1 VTDPWAPPPNQANTP
16 GPPAG
21 EPPTQQ
27 IPQRGDAPLP
37 PTQQFPRVEPP
48 TQQFGRQPYPPP
60 EHVPPTQPGGGG
72 PDLPGGPPPAKRPFF
87 KRIFRDP
94 VSIILVVVI
103 VLALAVAGVIGGEF
117 YARHRGNQLVS
128 EATACV
134 VQDTASAS
142 FGASPFLLQWMS
154 GHYGHISIST
164 GGNQIREAKGMK
176 ADIEIDDVR
185 LADTG
190 DSKGTIGA
198 LDATI
203 TWTADGI
210 KQTIQDA
217 IPLIGSF
224 VSGVTTNASDGTIEL
239 QGMLGSI
246 IAKPQVSD
254 GGVSLEVQQITGLGM
269 TLPKESVQ
277 PALDAFTSQL
287 TKNYP
292 LGVHADSIQVTDT
305 GVVSKFS
312 TKNATIPVGQQ
323 DPCFAGV

>member
-1 VTDPWAPPPNQANTP
+1 MTDPWAPPPNQPNRP
-16 GPPAG
+16 EPSAG

-27 IPQRGDAPLP
+27 IPQRGEAPLP
-37 PTQQFPRVEPP
+37 RTQQFPQAEPP

-60 EHVPPTQPGGGG
+60 EHVPPTSGDGA
-72 PDLPGGPPPAKRPFF
+72 PPAAKPPFF
-87 KRIFRDP
+87 KRILRDP
-94 VSIILVVVI
+94 MSIGLVLVI
-103 VLALAVAGVIGGEF
+103 IVALAVAGVIGGEI

-224 VSGVTTNASDGTIEL
+224 VSGVTTNESDGTVEL

-254 GGVSLEVQQITGLGM
+254 GGVSLQVQQITGLGM
-269 TLPKESVQ
+269 ALPKETVQ
-277 PALDAFTSQL
+277 PALDAFTAQL

-292 LGVHADSIQVTDT
+292 LGVHADSIQVTDK
-305 GVVSKFS
+305 GIVSKFS

-323 DPCFAGV
+323 DPCFAGL

>member
-1 VTDPWAPPPNQANTP
+1 VTDPWAPPPNQPNTP
-16 GPPAG
+16 QPPAG

-27 IPQRGDAPLP
+27 IPQRGQAPLP
-37 PTQQFPRVEPP
+37 PTQQFPKVSPPPEPP
-48 TQQFGRQPYPPP
+48 TQQFGQQP
-60 EHVPPTQPGGGG
+60 HPT
-72 PDLPGGPPPAKRPFF
+72 PAAKPPFF

-103 VLALAVAGVIGGEF
+103 VLAVAVAGVVGAEL
-117 YARHRGNQLVS
+117 YARHRGNELVS
-128 EATACV
+128 NATACV
-134 VQDTASAS
+134 VQDTAKAS

-154 GHYGHISIST
+154 GHYGHISIAT

-176 ADIEIDDVR
+176 AEIDITDIQ

-190 DSKGTIGA
+190 NSKGTIGA

-210 KQTIQDA
+210 RQTIQDA
-217 IPLIGSF
+217 IPLVGSF
-224 VSGVTTNASDGTIEL
+224 VNGVTTNPSDGTIEL
-239 QGMLGSI
+239 KGALGSI
-246 IAKPQVSD
+246 IAKPTVAD
-254 GGVSLEVQQITGLGM
+254 GGVGLEVQQLTGLGFA
-269 TLPKESVQ
+269 LPRETVQ

-292 LGVHADSIQVTDT
+292 LGVHADSVQVTDT

>member
-1 VTDPWAPPPNQANTP
+1 MTDPWAPPPSNTP
-16 GPPAG
+16 QPSAG
-21 EPPTQQ
+21 DPPTQQ
-27 IPQRGDAPLP
+27 IPQRGEAPLP
-37 PTQQFPRVEPP
+37 RTHKFPQATPPPEPP
-48 TQQFGRQPYPPP
+48 TQQFGQQPHPPP
-60 EHVPPTQPGGGG
+60 EHYPPAPAPGGAGE
-72 PDLPGGPPPAKRPFF
+72 GGPPPAKPPFF
-87 KRIFRDP
+87 KRILRDP
-94 VSIILVVVI
+94 TSIILVLVI
-103 VLALAVAGVIGGEF
+103 VVALAVAGVIGGEF
-117 YARHRGNQLVS
+117 YARHRGNQLVGD
-128 EATACV
+128 ATACV

-154 GHYGHISIST
+154 GHYGHISITT

-176 ADIEIDDVR
+176 ADIEIEDVR

-210 KQTIQDA
+210 KQTIQNA
-217 IPLIGSF
+217 IPLVGSF
-224 VSGVTTNASDGTIEL
+224 VNGVTTNPSDGTVEL
-239 QGMLGSI
+239 QGLLGSI

-269 TLPKESVQ
+269 TLPRETVQ

-292 LGVHADSIQVTDT
+292 LGVKADSVQVTDT

-323 DPCFAGV
+323 DPCFAGL